1 MTVKELIT
9 TLLDF
14 NYNETVV
21 IGLDNERI
29 SDITEIENW
38 HGKPIIIADDW
49 RDTK

>member
-21 IGLDNERI
+21 ICLDSERI

-38 HGKPIIIADDW
+38 HGKPILHGEDW
-49 RDTK
+49 GKE